1 MVVTLHK
8 LFYSHL
14 KKLKDNNSNMN
25 IDDNKRPSDNKES
38 SNEFKRLKESNSEVA
53 LQEDVTVT
61 IPSPISITLPISI
74 MSKSSCK
81 ATALTISDQHATLLL
96 THTDHDNKEGNKE
109 ASSVK
114 NSTTSADGNETIVDD
129 TTVAVQKQ
137 VKVVQSLLR
146 ITLIPFYKL
155 ILGSTPIYYCS
166 NSDEKL
172 LKQNKTG
179 GDLKPLDHHNP
190 VASSNF
196 LNFPKEYQY
205 KLKRESGAEYK

>member
-1 MVVTLHK
+1 M
-8 LFYSHL
+8 
-14 KKLKDNNSNMN
+14 
-25 IDDNKRPSDNKES
+25 
-38 SNEFKRLKESNSEVA
+38 A

-74 MSKSSCK
+74 MSISSCK
-81 ATALTISDQHATLLL
+81 ATVLTISDQHVTLLL
-96 THTDHDNKEGNKE
+96 THTDNGNEEGNKE

-137 VKVVQSLLR
+137 AKVVQSLLSM
-146 ITLIPFYKL
+146 TLIPFYKL
-155 ILGSTPIYYCS
+155 ILGSSPIYYCS

-190 VASSNF
+190 VASSNL
-196 LNFPKEYQY
+196 LNFPKEYEY
-205 KLKRESGAEYK
+205 KLKSESGAGR